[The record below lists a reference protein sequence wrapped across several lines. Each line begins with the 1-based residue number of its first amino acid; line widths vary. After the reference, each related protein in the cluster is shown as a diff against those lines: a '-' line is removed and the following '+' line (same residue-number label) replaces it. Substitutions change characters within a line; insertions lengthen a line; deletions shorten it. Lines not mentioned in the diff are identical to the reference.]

1 MGALFRVLFLL
12 FAATHQVH
20 GFLSLR
26 PRYTRRLNAG
36 VPGAEGIAL
45 RSTRQSTGVS
55 GADINQ
61 EIIDCLS
68 SRGRT
73 EEDILSKAKTI
84 VNLHARSLN
93 HVHAITL
100 LSRAAKIKLCAI
112 KHFDA
117 KMLLSALR
125 KNGRSKGAPW
135 TAAEIG
141 LCLFGLRG
149 VDRSSKQVV
158 VDVVKTV
165 QAQLEE
171 HSCTEDAFGGQEMA
185 MAFYGLQSLPSVISK
200 GQMNVLLETLGS
212 KFSESAASSTKPF
225 SLSSHEVSNILYG
238 LRNLNDNDNPAV
250 LSVLDL
256 VVTELRKKR
265 SEDLTFTA
273 QGIASS
279 LNGLRHISAHSSSV
293 RAILTELTPHVSAA
307 LPHMTHLSVGSALG
321 GLSAMT
327 ADSAEVRNLLGLLAQ
342 ATEALA
348 EGSLPELT
356 ITGALCGI
364 SSMSDDVAEVRRLIA
379 ALTRAAP
386 KAGSKLSSQGVG
398 VLFNALQNKAAD
410 HQETRELIA
419 LFSSKVPATMRASD
433 VAKSIYGFKSVST
446 PSSEVLGA
454 LSVLSAPL
462 IEGGLTSELTPKD
475 VATMLYGTRFLVEH
489 AGENVEIQAILAA
502 AALRLLTMVRDSAG
516 KGEGEGLTQQGL
528 RMCMRGLAKAD
539 KEGSTEVGAILAALG
554 SLISSSGPA
563 DAAELSRLSG
573 YTLSVTLNALN
584 GAKCD
589 APAVKS
595 LVTVLA
601 AALKRERL
609 QLEAEGLPVPQLTAT
624 EVCHCFFGLQN
635 MDSSHPEVIALLS
648 ELVPRSRFVPGE
660 DTPSELQYSSAGLG
674 FAVTGFQ
681 TMSSEDSP
689 VVVEALGL
697 FSDKID
703 SLPQTMKPTD
713 MANALFG
720 LQGMLATHEDV
731 RAVVSALTNQMQK
744 CHDQFSPRD
753 ISFCLQGLSDM
764 ERHGELGVEEVQALL
779 SEINLKVA
787 LSPLKGHL
795 ELRFKTFG
803 TGGKV
808 IPVDGK

>member
-1 MGALFRVLFLL
+1 
-12 FAATHQVH
+12 
-20 GFLSLR
+20 
-26 PRYTRRLNAG
+26 
-36 VPGAEGIAL
+36 
-45 RSTRQSTGVS
+45 
-55 GADINQ
+55 
-61 EIIDCLS
+61 
-68 SRGRT
+68 
-73 EEDILSKAKTI
+73 
-84 VNLHARSLN
+84 
-93 HVHAITL
+93 
-100 LSRAAKIKLCAI
+100 
-112 KHFDA
+112 
-117 KMLLSALR
+117 
-125 KNGRSKGAPW
+125 
-135 TAAEIG
+135 
-141 LCLFGLRG
+141 

-419 LFSSKVPATMRASD
+419 LFSSKVPATMRARD

-502 AALRLLTMVRDSAG
+502 AALRLLTIVRDSAG

-660 DTPSELQYSSAGLG
+660 DTPSELQYTSAGLG
-674 FAVTGFQ
+674 FAVTGLQ
-681 TMSSEDSP
+681 TMSSEDSR

-703 SLPQTMKPTD
+703 SLPQTM
-713 MANALFG
+713 
-720 LQGMLATHEDV
+720 
-731 RAVVSALTNQMQK
+731 
-744 CHDQFSPRD
+744 
-753 ISFCLQGLSDM
+753 
-764 ERHGELGVEEVQALL
+764 
-779 SEINLKVA
+779 
-787 LSPLKGHL
+787 
-795 ELRFKTFG
+795 
-803 TGGKV
+803 
-808 IPVDGK
+808 

>member
-1 MGALFRVLFLL
+1 M
-12 FAATHQVH
+12 T
-20 GFLSLR
+20 
-26 PRYTRRLNAG
+26 
-36 VPGAEGIAL
+36 
-45 RSTRQSTGVS
+45 
-55 GADINQ
+55 
-61 EIIDCLS
+61 
-68 SRGRT
+68 SRGP
-73 EEDILSKAKTI
+73 EQEVLAKAKTI

-93 HVHAITL
+93 HVHAITI
-100 LSRAAKIKLCAI
+100 LSRAAKIKLCAL
-112 KHFDA
+112 KHFDP
-117 KMLLSALR
+117 KLMLSALR
-125 KNGRSKGAPW
+125 KNGRAKGSPW

-149 VDRSSKQVV
+149 VDRSSKHIV
-158 VDVVKTV
+158 VDLVKTV
-165 QAQLEE
+165 QFQLEE

-200 GQMNVLLETLGS
+200 GQMNILLETLVA
-212 KFSESAASSTKPF
+212 KFSESAVSSDKPF
-225 SLSSHEVSNILYG
+225 SLSSQEASNILYG

-250 LSVLDL
+250 LSVIEL

-265 SEDLTFTA
+265 MGGEGSLAFTA

-279 LNGLRHISAHSSSV
+279 LNGLRHMSAHSPSV
-293 RAILTELTPHVSAA
+293 RTLLSELTPHVSAA
-307 LPHMTHLSVGSALG
+307 LPLMTHLSVGSALG

-327 ADSAEVRNLLGLLAQ
+327 ADSAEVRGLLVPLAL
-342 ATEALA
+342 AAEALP

-356 ITGALCGI
+356 ITGALCGL
-364 SSMSDDVAEVRRLIA
+364 SSMSDEVVEVRRLLA

-386 KAGSKLSSQGVG
+386 KDGTKLSSQGVS

-410 HQETRELIA
+410 HQETRDAIA

-454 LSVLSAPL
+454 LSKLSSPL
-462 IEGGLTSELTPKD
+462 IEGGLASELTPKD
-475 VATMLYGTRFLVEH
+475 VATMLYGIRNLVAH
-489 AGENVEIQAILAA
+489 AGEHVEIQAILAA
-502 AALRLLTMVRDSAG
+502 AALRLLTMVRDG
-516 KGEGEGLTQQGL
+516 NKGEGEGEGEVGLSQQGL

-539 KEGSTEVGAILAALG
+539 KSSSTEVGAILAALG
-554 SLISSSGPA
+554 SLISSSSSSSSSS
-563 DAAELSRLSG
+563 ELSRLSG

-595 LVTVLA
+595 LVAVLA
-601 AALKRERL
+601 ASLKKERL
-609 QLEAEGLPVPQLTAT
+609 RLEAEGLPVPQLTAT
-624 EVCHCFFGLQN
+624 EICHCFFGLQN
-635 MDSSHPEVIALLS
+635 LDSSHPEVIALLS
-648 ELVPRSRFVPGE
+648 ELMPRSRFVPAE
-660 DTPSELQYSSAGLG
+660 DSPAELQYTPSGLG

-703 SLPQTMKPTD
+703 SLPQAMQPTD
-713 MANALFG
+713 VANALFG
-720 LQGMLATHEDV
+720 LQGMLASHEDV
-731 RAVVSALTNQMQK
+731 RAVVSALTSQMQK
-744 CHDQFSPRD
+744 SHGQFSPRD
-753 ISFCLQGLSDM
+753 ISFCLQGLSEM
-764 ERHGELGVEEVQALL
+764 EKHAELGVEEVQALL
-779 SEINLKVA
+779 SELNLKVA

-808 IPVDGK
+808 IPIDGQ